1 MFDLIYE
8 EMQSKS
14 GRGNEEEANHHH
26 ADQQQQQPMMYPEPW
41 WKTNAFGVIP
51 QERPSVLPSNSSSL
65 DCPNGSESNDVHSA
79 SEDGGGAG
87 NGENDAAWKDSQAVT
102 SSPSGFVF
110 YFLGFSHWNTYL
122 VVAKRHRFQMI
133 ILQSGLLLCNCWTLH
148 LSQSRLSV
156 VEACHIMGL

>member
-1 MFDLIYE
+1 
-8 EMQSKS
+8 MQSKS

-26 ADQQQQQPMMYPEPW
+26 ADQQQQQPIMYPEPW

-51 QERPSVLPSNSSSL
+51 QERPSSGIPSNSSSL

-110 YFLGFSHWNTYL
+110 VFSWP
-122 VVAKRHRFQMI
+122 
-133 ILQSGLLLCNCWTLH
+133 
-148 LSQSRLSV
+148 
-156 VEACHIMGL
+156 

>member
-14 GRGNEEEANHHH
+14 GRGNEEESNHHH
-26 ADQQQQQPMMYPEPW
+26 ADQQQQQQQQPMMYPEPW

-110 YFLGFSHWNTYL
+110 YFLGFSHWYAYSSARDWIT
-122 VVAKRHRFQMI
+122 I
-133 ILQSGLLLCNCWTLH
+133 TLF
-148 LSQSRLSV
+148 SS
-156 VEACHIMGL
+156 C